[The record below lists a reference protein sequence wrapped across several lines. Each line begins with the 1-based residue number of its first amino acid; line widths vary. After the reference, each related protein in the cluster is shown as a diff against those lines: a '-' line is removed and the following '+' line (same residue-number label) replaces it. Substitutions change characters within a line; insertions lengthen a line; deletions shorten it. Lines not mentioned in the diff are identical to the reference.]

1 MPREIWRLI
10 VLWDRS
16 NHWLQTS
23 GCQKMYVACKKEDT
37 CLPSIG
43 SQDYTERPKNF
54 LLLMMCYQ
62 VRHVYHGMTSL
73 LLSHPFD
80 ASTRHYFNEIKPRVS
95 TCHLVSFRLCSRPRL
110 CVLWHPKSFQSLARP
125 SLWVLKDSQSAVG
138 QAAICKSFVNLK
150 VFIIISLR
158 KLGRMRDK
166 PLQDQ
171 QALIRAFD
179 PIEQQYPLEQQE
191 FFLHH

>member
-1 MPREIWRLI
+1 
-10 VLWDRS
+10 
-16 NHWLQTS
+16 
-23 GCQKMYVACKKEDT
+23 
-37 CLPSIG
+37 
-43 SQDYTERPKNF
+43 
-54 LLLMMCYQ
+54 
-62 VRHVYHGMTSL
+62 
-73 LLSHPFD
+73 
-80 ASTRHYFNEIKPRVS
+80 
-95 TCHLVSFRLCSRPRL
+95 
-110 CVLWHPKSFQSLARP
+110 
-125 SLWVLKDSQSAVG
+125 VLKDSQSAVG

-150 VFIIISLR
+150 VFIIISPR